1 MKKLIALTAA
11 LALCLGA
18 ASCGKKSGGKKE
30 IPAAVSPVFSYN
42 PAYIEMTDS
51 FSRILSLDIS
61 QKSGQI
67 LIFGQLTSGTW
78 GGFIT
83 DADFSDHEQ
92 FSFTPAENEIILGAA
107 SMGFG
112 KTALLT
118 SLNNSAAIHV
128 IGADGTEEKSIQTDI
143 HLDIGDSG
151 NYSGNISPCTDGFV
165 IRYGSDPAY
174 LVSENGISEEI
185 STDGADIFAVSVDGE
200 GNTVMLLRDSDG
212 EGRISSVNGDSTTD
226 CGKLS
231 SSALAMCRGMG
242 KYSYIAVF
250 TNGLYG
256 LEGSEWVMLSDFS
269 DTPFD
274 ALNILDIVMTEEN
287 EFAVLIWTDS
297 GTELYLLSERDI
309 SALKSKKVIKIA
321 AIPNSGNVPDMVFDY
336 NETHKDGD
344 YRMELVTYDYQP
356 ETGKNAAE
364 LLKSDIISG
373 NAPDVITYPID
384 GIDFNGYY
392 MNLFDFMEND
402 PDISQ
407 EDFIP
412 NILDS
417 MSIDGK
423 LPYIVPHLEIRTMM
437 AKSKFPFVKENWSY
451 NEFIAAYEAMP
462 DGMSIIGNP
471 EARSMEENF
480 LSFVNIYDFIDYEKA
495 ECNFDSPQF
504 AAMLDFVR
512 DNKLGMTYDELVNY
526 DPSLNAMNNYD
537 PMALSEDKQLIAGT
551 NISYFQDIWVQ
562 SSYFCDDVTFTGRPS
577 LSGNGTFTIP
587 SNYSTSLSIP
597 KNAENPDG
605 AWDFIKF
612 YFSETGYQK
621 HRLSFPI
628 YQEHFDKTADHC
640 LENKAGNE
648 NLAKLPDDGWVTAV
662 RYTNA
667 ELTEYEILEPLT
679 EEELQQ
685 YKEFVYTAAG
695 NFVRT
700 DEMTEYIIYDEITE
714 FFNSSKSA
722 EDTAAMIQ
730 NRISIYL
737 SETYG

>member
-1 MKKLIALTAA
+1 MKKIIALTAA
-11 LALCLGA
+11 LVMLAGA
-18 ASCGKKSGGKKE
+18 VSCSKKSSTKKDT
-30 IPAAVSPVFSYN
+30 PATVSPVFSYN
-42 PAYIEMTDS
+42 PAYIEMADS
-51 FSRILSLDIS
+51 FSRILTLDIS

-67 LIFGQLTSGTW
+67 LIFGQLDSGSW
-78 GGFIT
+78 SGFIT
-83 DADFSDHEQ
+83 DSGFSDHEQ
-92 FSFTPAENEIILGAA
+92 FDFTPAEDETVLGAS
-107 SMGFG
+107 SMNFG

-118 SLNNSAAIHV
+118 SQNNSAVIHI
-128 IGADGTEEKSIQTDI
+128 IGSDGTEEKSIQTDI
-143 HLDIGDSG
+143 PIDTEDSG
-151 NYSGNISPCTDGFV
+151 NFMGNIFSCADGFV

-174 LVSENGISEEI
+174 FVSENGVSEEI
-185 STDGADIFAVSVDGE
+185 TTDGADIFAISADGE
-200 GNTVMLLRDSDG
+200 GNAVMLLHDSDSS
-212 EGRISSVNGDSTTD
+212 GRISSVNGDSITD

-242 KYSYIAVF
+242 KYSDIAVF

-256 LEGSEWVMLSDFS
+256 LEDSKWVMLSDFS

-274 ALNILDIVMTEEN
+274 ALNVLDIVMTAEN

-297 GTELYLLSERDI
+297 GTELYLLTERDI
-309 SALKSKKVIKIA
+309 SELKAKKIIKVA
-321 AIPNSGNVPDMVFDY
+321 AIPNSGNVSDMVFDY

-417 MSIDGK
+417 MSVDGK

-437 AKSKFPFVKENWSY
+437 AKSKFPFVSENWSY
-451 NEFIAAYEAMP
+451 DEFIAAYESMP
-462 DGMSIIGNP
+462 DGMSFIENP
-471 EARSMEENF
+471 DGRSMEENF

-495 ECNFDSPQF
+495 ECNFDSPEF
-504 AAMLDFVR
+504 IAMLDFVC
-512 DNKLGMTYDELVNY
+512 DNKLGMTYDELISY
-526 DPSLNAMNNYD
+526 DPSLNALNNHD
-537 PMALSEDKQLIAGT
+537 PMALSEDKQLISGT
-551 NISYFQDIWVQ
+551 NISYFQDIWTQ
-562 SSYFCDDVTFTGRPS
+562 ASYFDDDVTLAGRPS
-577 LSGNGTFTIP
+577 LSGAGSYAVS
-587 SNYSTSLSIP
+587 SNYNTSLAIP
-597 KNAENPDG
+597 KNAGNPDG

-612 YFSETGYQK
+612 YFSEQGYQK
-621 HRLSFPI
+621 HRLSVPI

-640 LENKAGNE
+640 LENETGNE
-648 NLAKLPDDGWVTAV
+648 DLAKLPDDGWVTAV

-667 ELTEYEILEPLT
+667 EGTEYEVLEPLT
-679 EEELQQ
+679 EDELNR

-695 NFVRT
+695 NFVCT
-700 DEMTEYIIYDEITE
+700 DEMTEYIISEE
-714 FFNSSKSA
+714 LAGFFNSSKSA

-730 NRISIYL
+730 NRFSIYL

>member
-1 MKKLIALTAA
+1 MKKIIALTAA
-11 LALCLGA
+11 LAMLAGA
-18 ASCGKKSGGKKE
+18 VSCGKKSATKKDS
-30 IPAAVSPVFSYN
+30 PTAVSPVFSYN

-51 FSRILSLDIS
+51 FSRIISLDIS

-67 LIFGQLTSGTW
+67 LIFGQLDSGSW
-78 GGFIT
+78 SGFIT
-83 DADFSDHEQ
+83 DSGFSDHEQ
-92 FSFTPAENEIILGAA
+92 FDFTPAEDETVLGAS
-107 SMGFG
+107 SMNFG
-112 KTALLT
+112 KTAVLT
-118 SLNNSAAIHV
+118 SRNNSAVIH
-128 IGADGTEEKSIQTDI
+128 IIDSDGTEEKSIQTDI
-143 HLDIGDSG
+143 PIDTEESGDFMV
-151 NYSGNISPCTDGFV
+151 NIFSCANGFV

-174 LVSENGISEEI
+174 FVGENGIAEEI
-185 STDGADIFAVSVDGE
+185 NTGGADIFGISADGE
-200 GNTVMLLRDSDG
+200 GNAVILLHDSDG
-212 EGRISSVNGDSTTD
+212 EGKISSVNGDSTTD

-242 KYSYIAVF
+242 RYSYIAVF
-250 TNGLYG
+250 ANGIYG
-256 LEGSEWVMLSDFS
+256 LEGSEWTMLSDFS
-269 DTPFD
+269 DTPFN
-274 ALNILDIVMTEEN
+274 ALNILDIVTTAEN

-297 GTELYLLSERDI
+297 GTELYLLTERDI
-309 SALKSKKVIKIA
+309 SALKSKKIIKVA
-321 AIPNSGNVPDMVFDY
+321 AIPNSGNVTDMVFEY

-344 YRMELVTYDYQP
+344 YHMEIVTYDYQP
-356 ETGKNAAE
+356 ETGETAAE

-373 NAPDVITYPID
+373 NAPDVITYPVD

-417 MSIDGK
+417 MSVDGK

-437 AKSKFPFVKENWSY
+437 AKSKFPFVSENWSY
-451 NEFIAAYEAMP
+451 DEFIAAYEAMP

-512 DNKLGMTYDELVNY
+512 NNKLGMTYDELVNY

-537 PMALSEDKQLIAGT
+537 PMALAENKKLIAGT
-551 NISYFQDIWVQ
+551 NITYFQDIWVQ